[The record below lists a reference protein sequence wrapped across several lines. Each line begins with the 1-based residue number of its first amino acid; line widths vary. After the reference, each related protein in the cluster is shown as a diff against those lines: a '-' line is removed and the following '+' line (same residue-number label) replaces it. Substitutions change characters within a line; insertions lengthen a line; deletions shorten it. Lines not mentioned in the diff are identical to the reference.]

1 VQLIERLVHGFVDA
15 DPIALGV
22 CVAVVVALAVAYT
35 IRRRGR
41 PTP

>member
-1 VQLIERLVHGFVDA
+1 VQLVARLVHGFVDA

-22 CVAVVVALAVAYT
+22 CVALVVALAIVVT
-35 IRRRGR
+35 VRRVRR